1 MARIPYPDPATLP
14 AELRD
19 YLERG
24 NNMNILR
31 MLSHASPGVF
41 EGFNRLSQGLMI
53 RSPLDPVLRE
63 VAILR
68 VGYLSKAA
76 YEIYHHE
83 AIGRAVGLTEP
94 QLRAIEHGQS
104 DGGPADPVLTPAQL
118 AVLRFA
124 DDTVLNVRASDA
136 TLAEVRK
143 HVSDSDLVDLIM
155 VIGCYMMVARLLETT
170 GVEIDELPLSLRTLG
185 TSSKS

>member
-1 MARIPYPDPATLP
+1 MARIPYPDPAALP

-19 YLERG
+19 YLQRG

-41 EGFNRLSQGLMI
+41 DGFNRLSQGLMI
-53 RSPLDPVLRE
+53 RSPLDAALRE

-94 QLRAIEHGQS
+94 QLRAIERGQP
-104 DGGPADPVLTPAQL
+104 DPALTPAQL
-118 AVLRFA
+118 AVLRFT
-124 DDTVLNVRASDA
+124 DDTVLNVRAGDA

-143 HVSDSDLVDLIM
+143 FLGDADLVDLIM

-185 TSSKS
+185 TGSTS

>member
-1 MARIPYPDPATLP
+1 MARIPYPDPAALP

-41 EGFNRLSQGLMI
+41 DGFNRLSQGLMI

-94 QLRAIEHGQS
+94 QLRAIR
-104 DGGPADPVLTPAQL
+104 DGADDPLLTPAQL
-118 AVLRFA
+118 AVMRFA

-143 HVSDSDLVDLIM
+143 FIGDSDLVDLIM

-170 GVEIDELPLSLRTLG
+170 GVDIDELPLTLRTLG
-185 TSSKS
+185 TGSAN

>member
-1 MARIPYPDPATLP
+1 MARIPYPDPKTLP
-14 AELRD
+14 EELHD

-31 MLSHASPGVF
+31 MLSNASPAVF

-53 RSPLDPVLRE
+53 RSPLDAQLRE

-83 AIGRAVGLTEP
+83 AIGRAVGLSDE
-94 QLRAIEHGQS
+94 QLRAIERGA
-104 DGGPADPVLTPAQL
+104 ADPVLTPAQQ
-118 AVLRFA
+118 AIMRFA
-124 DDTVLNVRASDA
+124 DDVVLNVRAGDA
-136 TLAEVRK
+136 TLAEARK
-143 HVSDSDLVDLIM
+143 YVDDSALVDLIM

-185 TSSKS
+185 GDRPS

>member
-1 MARIPYPDPATLP
+1 MARIPYPDPSSLP
-14 AELRD
+14 EELRD

-31 MLSHASPGVF
+31 MLSNASPAVF

-53 RSPLDPVLRE
+53 RSPLDAQLRE

-68 VGYLSKAA
+68 VGHLSKAA

-83 AIGRAVGLTEP
+83 AIGRAVGLSDE
-94 QLRAIEHGQS
+94 QLRAIERGA
-104 DGGPADPVLTPAQL
+104 ADPVLTPAQQ
-118 AVLRFA
+118 AIMRFA
-124 DDTVLNVRASDA
+124 DDVVLNVRASDT
-136 TLAEVRK
+136 TLAEARK
-143 HVSDSDLVDLIM
+143 YVDDSALVDLIM

-185 TSSKS
+185 GDRPS

>member
-1 MARIPYPDPATLP
+1 MARIPYPDPATLSP
-14 AELRD
+14 ELRD

-53 RSPLDPVLRE
+53 KSPLDAVLRE
-63 VAILR
+63 IAILR
-68 VGYLSKAA
+68 VGHLSKAA

-94 QLRAIEHGQS
+94 QLRAIARG
-104 DGGPADPVLTPAQL
+104 DANDPALTPAQA
-118 AVLRFA
+118 AVLNFA
-124 DDTVLNVRASDA
+124 DDTVLNVRAGDT

-143 HVSDSDLVDLIM
+143 FIGDSDLVDLIM

-170 GVEIDELPLSLRTLG
+170 GVDIDELPLTLRTLG
-185 TSSKS
+185 TGSRS

>member
-1 MARIPYPDPATLP
+1 MPRIPYPDPATLQP
-14 AELRD
+14 ELRD

-41 EGFNRLSQGLMI
+41 EGFNRLSQGLMVK
-53 RSPLDPVLRE
+53 SPLDAVLRE

-68 VGYLSKAA
+68 VGHLSKAA

-94 QLRAIEHGQS
+94 QLRAIERGQ
-104 DGGPADPVLTPAQL
+104 PDPVLTPAQQ
-118 AVLRFA
+118 AVMRFA
-124 DDTVLNVRASDA
+124 DDTVLNVRAGDT

-143 HVSDSDLVDLIM
+143 FVSDSDLVDLIM

-170 GVEIDELPLSLRTLG
+170 GVEIDELPLTLRTLG
-185 TSSKS
+185 RR

>member
-1 MARIPYPDPATLP
+1 MARIPYPDPAALP

-41 EGFNRLSQGLMI
+41 DGFNRLSQGLMI
-53 RSPLDPVLRE
+53 KSPLDPILRE

-68 VGYLSKAA
+68 VGHLSKAA

-94 QLRAIEHGQS
+94 QLRAIERGA
-104 DGGPADPVLTPAQL
+104 ADPVLTPAQQ
-118 AVLRFA
+118 AVMRFA
-124 DDTVLNVRASDA
+124 DDTVLNVRAGDA

-143 HVSDSDLVDLIM
+143 FIGDSDLIDLIM
-155 VIGCYMMVARLLETT
+155 VIGCYMMVARLLETA
-170 GVEIDELPLSLRTLG
+170 GVEIDELPLTLRTLG
-185 TSSKS
+185 TRSSS

>member
-1 MARIPYPDPATLP
+1 MARIPYPDPSALT

-31 MLSHASPGVF
+31 MLSNASPAVF

-53 RSPLDPVLRE
+53 RSPLDAQLRE

-83 AIGRAVGLTEP
+83 AIGRAVGLSDE
-94 QLRAIEHGQS
+94 QLRAVERGV
-104 DGGPADPVLTPAQL
+104 ADPILTPAQQ
-118 AVLRFA
+118 AIMRFA
-124 DDTVLNVRASDA
+124 DDVVLNVRAGDA
-136 TLAEVRK
+136 TLAEARK
-143 HVSDSDLVDLIM
+143 YLDDSALVDLIM

-185 TSSKS
+185 GDRPS

>member
-14 AELRD
+14 EELRD
-19 YLERG
+19 YLARG

-31 MLSHASPGVF
+31 MLSNASPAVF
-41 EGFNRLSQGLMI
+41 EGFNHLSQGLMI

-63 VAILR
+63 IAILR
-68 VGYLSKAA
+68 VGHLSKAA

-83 AIGRAVGLTEP
+83 AIGRAVGLTEE
-94 QLRAIEHGQS
+94 QLQAIARG
-104 DGGPADPVLTPAQL
+104 DCDATLTPAQQ

-124 DDTVLNVRASDA
+124 DDVVLNVRASDA

-143 HVSDSDLVDLIM
+143 YVDDSGVVDLIM
-155 VIGCYMMVARLLETT
+155 VVGCYMMVARLLETT
-170 GVEIDELPLSLRTLG
+170 GVEIDELPLSLRTL
-185 TSSKS
+185 KPA